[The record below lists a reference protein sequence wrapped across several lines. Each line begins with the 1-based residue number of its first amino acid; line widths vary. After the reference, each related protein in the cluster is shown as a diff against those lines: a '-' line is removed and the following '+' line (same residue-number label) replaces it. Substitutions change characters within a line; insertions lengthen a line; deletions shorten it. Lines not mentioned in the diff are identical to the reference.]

1 MKTAIIVSLNFNPGH
16 VSHMVASYKQCEE
29 IGYKSVLYIHPRFKE
44 YLPEGIDFLCYG
56 EDKLLT
62 PSLAIILF
70 PSLNNLKLIRTL
82 KVGGTKVIYVF
93 HEPLADFSEYKR
105 SGFSIKALL
114 KLWVVNRVSAWTV
127 KKSDVIILPSR
138 KALQYYRSNALYKNE
153 NYHYLPLMYDDECC
167 ESDLGRKRE
176 YFSYIGTIA
185 ADHSFNEYLRFIL
198 WAVKNN
204 RLKDLNFLIATKS
217 KFDLPEDLINN
228 DRVLVQSGR
237 PLSDKEINDFY
248 SQSIV
253 VWNAYAR
260 TTQSGVLA
268 KSFMFGTP
276 VIILEKNENE
286 FASDSVEGKLISD
299 NKDEIQIEVAIQEII
314 SNFDSYKNNCRERFL
329 STFYYKNYNSD
340 IEEILRK
347 S

>member
-16 VSHMVASYKQCEE
+16 VSHMVASYKQCKEL
-29 IGYKSVLYIHPRFKE
+29 GYKSLLYIHPQFKE
-44 YLPEGIDFLCYG
+44 YLPDGMEFICYG
-56 EDKLLT
+56 EDKPIN

-70 PSLNNLKLIRTL
+70 PSLNNLKLIRNL
-82 KVGGTKVIYVF
+82 KACGTKVIYVF
-93 HEPLADFSEYKR
+93 HEPLADFSEYRR

-127 KKSDVIILPSR
+127 KKSDAIILPSR
-138 KALQYYRSNALYKNE
+138 KALQYYCSNSLYKNA
-153 NYHYLPLMYDDECC
+153 NYHYFPLMYDDECC
-167 ESDLGRKRE
+167 ESDLARKRE

-185 ADHSFNEYLRFIL
+185 ADHSFNEYLQFVQ

-204 RLKDLNFLIATKS
+204 RLPELKFLIATKS
-217 KFDLPEDLINN
+217 KFELPEDLINN
-228 DRVLVQSGR
+228 ARVVVQSGR
-237 PLSDKEINDFY
+237 PLSDSEINNFY

-276 VIILEKNENE
+276 VIVLEKNENE

-299 NKDEIQIEVAIQEII
+299 NKDVIQIESSIHDITL
-314 SNFDSYKNNCRERFL
+314 NFDTYKNNCRERFL
-329 STFYYKNYNSD
+329 STFYYKNYNSK
-340 IEEILRK
+340 IEEILYK
-347 S
+347 

>member
-16 VSHMVASYKQCEE
+16 VSHMVASYKQSEE
-29 IGYKSVLYIHPRFKE
+29 LGYKSSLYIHPQFKD
-44 YLPEGIDFLCYG
+44 YLPDGIDFLCYG
-56 EDKLLT
+56 EDKLSN

-70 PSLNNLKLIRTL
+70 PSLNNLKLIMSL
-82 KVGGTKVIYVF
+82 KACGSKVVYVF
-93 HEPLADFSEYKR
+93 HEPLAKFSEYR
-105 SGFSIKALL
+105 RAGFSIKALL

-138 KALQYYRSNALYKNE
+138 KALQYYSSNTLYNNE

-167 ESDLGRKRE
+167 ELDLSRKRE

-185 ADHSFNEYLRFIL
+185 ADHSFTEYLQFVR

-204 RLKDLNFLIATKS
+204 RLPEAKFLIATKS

-228 DRVLVQSGR
+228 PRVAVQTGR
-237 PLSDKEINDFY
+237 PLSDNEINNFY
-248 SQSIV
+248 SRSLV
-253 VWNAYAR
+253 VWNAYTR

-276 VIILEKNENE
+276 VVVLEKNENE
-286 FASDSVEGKLISD
+286 FASDYVEGRLISD
-299 NKDEIQIEVAIQEII
+299 NTDVIEIETAVKEII
-314 SNFDSYKNNCRERFL
+314 LNFESYKNNCRERFL
-329 STFYYKNYNSD
+329 STFYYKNYNSN
-340 IEEILRK
+340 IEEILSK
-347 S
+347 